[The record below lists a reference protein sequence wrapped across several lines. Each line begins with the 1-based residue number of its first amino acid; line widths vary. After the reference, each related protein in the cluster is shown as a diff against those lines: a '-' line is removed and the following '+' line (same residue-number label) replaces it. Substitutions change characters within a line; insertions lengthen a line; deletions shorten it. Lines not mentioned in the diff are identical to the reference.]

1 MGNYNKTRIKRKS
14 TVQNMDIR
22 NATLID
28 AINA

>member
-14 TVQNMDIR
+14 TVQKMDIR